1 MRNNKQ
7 IITLAIV
14 GIGAYFLLDLYK
26 KGKLPFFKKPIL
38 GNAPNKKVVEP
49 STIVLL

>member
-7 IITLAIV
+7 IITLAVI
-14 GIGAYFLLDLYK
+14 GIGAYLLYDLYT
-26 KGKLPFFKKPIL
+26 KGKLPFLKKPIL
-38 GNAPNKKVVEP
+38 GNLPTKKVVEP